1 MGVRRRKPEIIDPGR
16 AEMEKHQAGSEVKR
30 EFDEA
35 ATLGAEP
42 RDQIIDEVTMRQRV
56 SDDTSAGDPDADVQ
70 VSAVDDETPH
80 GHNPTPDQNVVEDIG
95 RAQGLTYEDNELLN
109 PTEKIARRDRKRW
122 ELDPASSEHYR
133 ERMEH
138 EGESEE

>member
-1 MGVRRRKPEIIDPGR
+1 MALRKRKPEVLDPGR
-16 AEMEKHQAGSEVKR
+16 AEMEKHQPPSEVKR

-35 ATLGAEP
+35 SRLGAEP
-42 RDQIIDEVTMRQRV
+42 RDQIIHEVTMRQRA

-70 VSAVDDETPH
+70 ISAVDDETPQ
-80 GHNPTPDQNVVEDIG
+80 GDNPTPDQNVVEDVG
-95 RAQGLTYEDNELLN
+95 RAQGLTYEDNEPLK
-109 PTEKIARRDRKRW
+109 PTEKIAERDRKRW